1 MAGAMIDPCM
11 KAESQCEVTASPC
24 KRQIRFK
31 LDQISHEILS
41 FDKI

>member
-24 KRQIRFK
+24 ER
-31 LDQISHEILS
+31 QISHEIRS
-41 FDKI
+41 DFT